1 MNPNRQLRSKK
12 MKRSWQHCLRSF
24 MKDLFSAHRA
34 FSTADR
40 EFTLRY
46 VSWQRQR
53 HSNQRT
59 NEPPSHP
66 NSHILR
72 RVTLIAKRQELCLL
86 GFFFILRLWKF
97 KYGPVCWIKAWSYVW
112 QICQAESLILFYWSP
127 FDVKMNL
134 YLFLH
139 YTISNTL
146 LGSEYYFL
154 QV

>member
-1 MNPNRQLRSKK
+1 MTPNRQLRSKK
-12 MKRSWQHCLRSF
+12 MKSSWQHCLRSF
-24 MKDLFSAHRA
+24 MKDLFSVHRA
-34 FSTADR
+34 FSTAGC

-59 NEPPSHP
+59 SEPPSHP
-66 NSHILR
+66 NSYVLR
-72 RVTLIAKRQELCLL
+72 RVTLIAKRQELCVL
-86 GFFFILRLWKF
+86 GFFFILRVWKF

-134 YLFLH
+134 YLLLH